1 MRKIKIFITIFVLYE
16 FVMSTILQIPG
27 ACNTFF
33 NYGFC
38 EASNFKYFLICVMVP
53 GLLILFFWWM
63 PDIARPFCKN
73 KCQCDETH
81 IEQKPIQKA
90 ADEIISRD
98 DLEKIVTTAIVLGV
112 QKFATLHP
120 KTTKAVDNIVN
131 ILKNTNKI
139 KKK

>member
-1 MRKIKIFITIFVLYE
+1 MRRIKIFITIFVLYE

-27 ACNTFF
+27 TCNALF
-33 NYGFC
+33 NHGFC
-38 EASNFKYFLICVMVP
+38 EASNFKYFLMCVMVP

-73 KCQCDETH
+73 KCQCDETNS
-81 IEQKPIQKA
+81 EQKPIQKA
-90 ADEIISRD
+90 ANEIISHD
-98 DLEKIVTTAIVLGV
+98 DLERIVSTAIVLGI

-120 KTTKAVDNIVN
+120 KTSKFLDNIVDA
-131 ILKNTNKI
+131 LKNTKKI